1 MWQYDAWLAMEKV
14 GRYIVTFEIIL
25 ILTICIISL
34 LLYFLEK

>member
-14 GRYIVTFEIIL
+14 GRYVGLFVFSLIL
-25 ILTICIISL
+25 IICIISL